1 MKLKNLIFY
10 FPNFSEGGV
19 ERTSMRL
26 LNHLSK
32 KKIKIN
38 FISYKKPKFTNLL
51 KKKNIK
57 YMFKKDVYSN
67 WIFKNY
73 FCLISLYK
81 ILVRCKREE
90 TVVFALSNLHLCI
103 LFSKILGFK
112 VVSRNSAPID
122 YFKYNPILAD
132 YIKLF
137 IKCLIY
143 PLSDLIISN
152 SKSSAFKLKKKL
164 LFNAKI
170 ISLPNPLEN
179 PNNKKFKY
187 SSKNFLYIGRLSKE
201 KGIYQLIKGF
211 EIFIKKNNNNFK
223 LIIVGDG
230 SQKHMIEKYLKA
242 RKLNDK
248 VIMRKWTHNTR
259 KHYIDAKLF
268 ILPSFFEGFGNVLIE
283 ALSYGLPCLSTNTD
297 GPKEI
302 LENGKFGLLI
312 KNNHPKTIS
321 KGLVKIIKN
330 YKVFYYKA
338 KLGYEQNLKYD
349 INNIGHLYLKHIN
362 SVLN

>member
-19 ERTSMRL
+19 ESTSIRL
-26 LNHLSK
+26 LNYLSK
-32 KKIKIN
+32 KKIKVD
-38 FISYKKPKFTNLL
+38 FISYKKPKSDILER
-51 KKKNIK
+51 KKNIK
-57 YMFKKDVYSN
+57 FNYKKNVNSN
-67 WIFKNY
+67 WISKNY
-73 FCLISLYK
+73 FCLVALYK
-81 ILVRCKREE
+81 ILIKCKKED

-103 LFSKILGFK
+103 LFSKILGYK
-112 VVSRNSAPID
+112 IVSRNSAPID
-122 YFKYNPILAD
+122 YFKYNSSFMD

-152 SKSSAFKLKKKL
+152 SKNSASKLKKKL
-164 LFNAKI
+164 FFNAKI
-170 ISLPNPLEN
+170 LSLPNPLEN
-179 PNNKKFKY
+179 PNNKKSKLR
-187 SSKNFLYIGRLSKE
+187 SKNLLYIGRLSKE

-211 EIFIKKNNNNFK
+211 EICLKNNNNLK

-230 SQKHMIEKYLKA
+230 NQKSEIEKYLKIK
-242 RKLNDK
+242 KLNDK
-248 VIMRKWTHNTR
+248 IFLKGWTHNT
-259 KHYIDAKLF
+259 KKYYVDAKLF

-321 KGLVKIIKN
+321 KSIIKILKN
-330 YKVFYYKA
+330 YKVFYHKA
-338 KLGYEQNLKYD
+338 KLGYEKNLKYD
-349 INNIGHLYLKHIN
+349 INNVGHLYLKHIN
-362 SVLN
+362 SVLY

>member
-1 MKLKNLIFY
+1 MKLKNIIFY
-10 FPNFSEGGV
+10 FPNYSEGGV
-19 ERTSMRL
+19 EITSIRL
-26 LNHLSK
+26 LNFLSK

-38 FISYKKPKFTNLL
+38 FISFKKPKFKILV
-51 KKKNIK
+51 KRKNIK
-57 YMFKKDVYSN
+57 YTYKKNTNTN

-81 ILVRCKREE
+81 ILVKCNKKD

-122 YFKYNPILAD
+122 YFKYSPNLID
-132 YIKLF
+132 YIKLL
-137 IKCLIY
+137 IKCIIY
-143 PLSDLIISN
+143 PLSDTIISN
-152 SKSSAFKLKKKL
+152 SKNSAYKLKKKL
-164 LFNAKI
+164 FFNAKVLAI
-170 ISLPNPLEN
+170 PNPLKN
-179 PNNKKFKY
+179 PNNKKSKLR
-187 SSKNFLYIGRLSKE
+187 SKNILYIGRLSKE

-211 EIFIKKNNNNFK
+211 ELFLKNNSNYK

-230 SQKHMIEKYLKA
+230 SQKSAIKKYLKTK
-242 RKLNDK
+242 KLNNK
-248 VIMRKWTHNTR
+248 ILIKGWTHNTR
-259 KHYIDAKLF
+259 KYYLDAKLF

-312 KNNHPKTIS
+312 KNNNPKTIS
-321 KGLVKIIKN
+321 KNITKILNN
-330 YKVFYYKA
+330 YKVFHYKA
-338 KLGYEQNLKYD
+338 KLGYEKNLKYD
-349 INNIGHLYLKHIN
+349 INNIGYLYLKHIN

>member
-1 MKLKNLIFY
+1 MKLKNIIFY
-10 FPNFSEGGV
+10 FPNYSEGGV
-19 ERTSMRL
+19 EITSIRL
-26 LNHLSK
+26 LNFLSK

-38 FISYKKPKFTNLL
+38 FISFKKPKFKILV
-51 KKKNIK
+51 KRKNIK
-57 YMFKKDVYSN
+57 YTYKKNTNTN

-81 ILVRCKREE
+81 ILLKCNKKD

-122 YFKYNPILAD
+122 YFKYSPNLID
-132 YIKLF
+132 YIKLL
-137 IKCLIY
+137 IKCIIY
-143 PLSDLIISN
+143 PLSDTIISN
-152 SKSSAFKLKKKL
+152 SKNSAYKLKKKL
-164 LFNAKI
+164 FFKTKVLA
-170 ISLPNPLEN
+170 LPNPLKN
-179 PNNKKFKY
+179 PNNKKSKLR
-187 SSKNFLYIGRLSKE
+187 SKNILYIGRLSKE

-211 EIFIKKNNNNFK
+211 ELFLKNNSNYK

-230 SQKHMIEKYLKA
+230 SQKSAIKKYLKTK
-242 RKLNDK
+242 KLNNK
-248 VIMRKWTHNTR
+248 ILIKGWTHNTR
-259 KHYIDAKLF
+259 KYYLDAKLF

-312 KNNHPKTIS
+312 KNNNPKTIS
-321 KGLVKIIKN
+321 KNITKILNN
-330 YKVFYYKA
+330 YKVFHYKA
-338 KLGYEQNLKYD
+338 KLGYEKNLKYD
-349 INNIGHLYLKHIN
+349 INNIGYLYLKHIN